1 MIQQFQQKAENARPK
16 TWQDLSA
23 SNKWL
28 HWEEIIEVLKTQR
41 DVYLSEIAPKARA
54 QESQDYAQLLLYTA
68 IPPARAQEYRTLQ
81 LRMLHTCDKPHSRSS
96 TPVNILHI
104 SEDGSTG
111 YLEIANYKNAAYS
124 GRQIID
130 ISNIDYLLSHLVDY
144 VNKDRTLLL
153 LGKKDHHFLFMVR
166 YKAALEVHS
175 WAPYCCITETCIF
188 LLSFF
193 FFGIQDKVGDPFTAS
208 RWTLHIQHI
217 FEKHSGNRI
226 GPNLLRSAFVTYL
239 LDGQVSVSDSLARD
253 IASAMRHSVKYVS
266 IQYIFLNVLSSS
278 IKSVVYKN
286 VLHYG
291 VYLSTPYSNSEYTT
305 NVPHKTA
312 QLRL

>member
-1 MIQQFQQKAENARPK
+1 
-16 TWQDLSA
+16 
-23 SNKWL
+23 
-28 HWEEIIEVLKTQR
+28 
-41 DVYLSEIAPKARA
+41 
-54 QESQDYAQLLLYTA
+54 
-68 IPPARAQEYRTLQ
+68 
-81 LRMLHTCDKPHSRSS
+81 
-96 TPVNILHI
+96 
-104 SEDGSTG
+104 
-111 YLEIANYKNAAYS
+111 
-124 GRQIID
+124 
-130 ISNIDYLLSHLVDY
+130 LLS
-144 VNKDRTLLL
+144 
-153 LGKKDHHFLFMVR
+153 
-166 YKAALEVHS
+166 
-175 WAPYCCITETCIF
+175 
-188 LLSFF
+188 F